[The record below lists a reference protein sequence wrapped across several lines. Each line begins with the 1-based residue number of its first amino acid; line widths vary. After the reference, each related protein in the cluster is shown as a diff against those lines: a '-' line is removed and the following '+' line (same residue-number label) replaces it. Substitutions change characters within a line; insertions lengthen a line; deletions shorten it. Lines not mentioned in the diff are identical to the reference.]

1 MKHYGFQYNPYI
13 YLPKGTNM
21 LNFLLYLASALIF
34 GFFVYSAWVSYSEK
48 EKRASGRLILLA
60 LILPWPFIL
69 AALYNISPFISGLLL
84 LMFCFS
90 ALMFFLPLRRDKK
103 REFIVPAIQIDE
115 RDTMFSRDL
124 LLPDTPEYKAYYENH
139 PENKPGDDA
148 LRDNPGLLSERS
160 AYYHPWI
167 FSSAKANFE
176 LIEKNR
182 QFVDGEIREK
192 KVPVEPGDF
201 SQQLKNLVRK
211 YGAVSAGITRLQ
223 DYHLYSH
230 RGRKHNYGKPVQKHH
245 EFALAFTVEMD
256 HEFVRNA
263 PYALSVLESSRQYV
277 RSGMLALW
285 IAQFIRDMGYPA
297 RAHIDGEYEV
307 VCPLVARDAGLGKI
321 GRMGL
326 LMTPELGPRVRIA
339 VVTASVPLIPD
350 GRKEEF
356 SMIDFC
362 TVCKKC
368 AENCP
373 SNAIPFGDRKEIDG
387 ALRWQIDQQVC
398 FRYWTKVGTDCARCM
413 SVCPFS
419 HPNNPLHNLVRY
431 GIRNSSP
438 FRKFAL
444 WMDDFIYGRKPRPLS
459 INSSEF

>member
-1 MKHYGFQYNPYI
+1 
-13 YLPKGTNM
+13 M
-21 LNFLLYLASALIF
+21 LNLLLYITAGILFLIF
-34 GFFVYSAWVSYSEK
+34 LFSFYISVREK
-48 EKRASGRLILLA
+48 EKRTSLSFLMLALGFPLPFLLA
-60 LILPWPFIL
+60 GFYEIPPSLNLVLLSIFWIPVMLIFIPVL
-69 AALYNISPFISGLLL
+69 
-84 LMFCFS
+84 
-90 ALMFFLPLRRDKK
+90 KK
-103 REFIVPAIQIDE
+103 KKAEHITPGGRIDE
-115 RDTMFSRDL
+115 RDTMFSRNL
-124 LLPDTPEYKAYYENH
+124 LEPETPDYDEYYRRH
-139 PENKPGDDA
+139 PERRKGDDV
-148 LRDNPGLLSERS
+148 LRKNPGLLSDKA
-160 AYYHPWI
+160 AYYQPWI
-167 FSSAKANFE
+167 FGAAEANFD

-192 KVPVEPGDF
+192 KIPVEPEEF
-201 SQQLKNLVRK
+201 SQHLKNLVKK
-211 YGAVSAGITRLQ
+211 YGAVSAGITKLQ

-230 RGRKHNYGKPVQKHH
+230 RGRKHNYGDPVQNCH

-256 HEFVRNA
+256 HDFVRNA
-263 PYALSVLESSRQYV
+263 PYALSVLESSRQYL

-285 IAQFIRDMGYPA
+285 IAQIIRDMGYSA

-307 VCPLVARDAGLGKI
+307 VCPLVARDADLGEI

-368 AENCP
+368 AENCL
-373 SNAIPFGDRKEIDG
+373 SNAIPFGDRKEIEG
-387 ALRWQIDQQVC
+387 ALRWQIDQQAC

-419 HPNNPLHNLVRY
+419 HPNNPMHNLVRY
-431 GIRNSSP
+431 GIRNSPP

-444 WMDDFIYGRKPRPLS
+444 WMDDFVYGRKPKPLGMDGK
-459 INSSEF
+459 